1 MIKVSNEVKV
11 KIWLMPVP
19 LMALIGILI
28 GLIYFDN
35 ILSLV
40 FGMGI
45 GVILMSPFM
54 WKYGKM
60 YNKLDW

>member
-40 FGMGI
+40 FGIGI
-45 GVILMSPFM
+45 GVILMFPFM
-54 WKYGKM
+54 WKYGEM